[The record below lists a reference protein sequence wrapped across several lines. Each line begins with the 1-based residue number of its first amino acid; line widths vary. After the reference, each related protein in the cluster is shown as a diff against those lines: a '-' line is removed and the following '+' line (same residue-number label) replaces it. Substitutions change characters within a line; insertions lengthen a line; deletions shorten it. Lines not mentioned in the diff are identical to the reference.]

1 MTTPIP
7 FLEGNQVHVRGLSVE
22 DAAGPM
28 GQWTND
34 REVSRT
40 LYRGAFPSDAGTVAK
55 EIEASRA
62 SATDIEFAVIETES
76 GRHVGVAGI
85 HGLNWVARHC
95 EFRILMGERDVWGQG
110 YGTEATQLMV
120 VYAFEVLNMAKV
132 WLGVVK
138 DNAGAVRCYEKA
150 GFVREGELRNEVYR
164 NSRYYD
170 VIRMSI
176 LRDEYDQVKAEWT
189 IADKIREQFPQ

>member
-7 FLEGNQVHVRGLSVE
+7 FLQGHQIHVRGLSVQ
-22 DAAGPM
+22 DANGPM
-28 GQWTND
+28 SQWTND
-34 REVSRT
+34 REVTRT
-40 LYRGAFPSDAGTVAK
+40 LYRGAYPSDSGTVAQ
-55 EIEASRA
+55 EIEASRG
-62 SATDIEFAVIETES
+62 SATDIEFAVIETDS
-76 GRHVGVAGI
+76 LRHVGVVGI

-138 DNAGAVRCYEKA
+138 DNPGAVRCYEKA
-150 GFVREGELRNEVYR
+150 GFVREGVLRDEVYR

-176 LRDEYDQVKAEWT
+176 LRSEYDEAKLQWT
-189 IADKIREQFPQ
+189 LADKIREQFPQ